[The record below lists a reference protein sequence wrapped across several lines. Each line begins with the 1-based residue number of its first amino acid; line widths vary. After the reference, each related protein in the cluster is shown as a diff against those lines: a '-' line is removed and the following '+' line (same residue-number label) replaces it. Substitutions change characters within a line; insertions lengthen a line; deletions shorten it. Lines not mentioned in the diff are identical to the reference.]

1 MFVYRCTN
9 VDVCLLIFIL
19 KTDIPRFS
27 CDISIHA
34 KDNCFCCGRKPYHY
48 YSTFRVIS
56 VIFYYIRICPRRI
69 YVHLLVHVCLVN
81 IQNLVQP
88 LSFQC
93 LYQKH
98 NHLKSYITNNFT
110 VQAPIGGH
118 LCYVTITYTA
128 IQYTVIKY
136 LNDTAFWYL
145 LF

>member
-1 MFVYRCTN
+1 MCVFLFLYWK
-9 VDVCLLIFIL
+9 LIFQDLAVISL
-19 KTDIPRFS
+19 YKPRTIVFVVK
-27 CDISIHA
+27 I
-34 KDNCFCCGRKPYHY
+34 PYHY
-48 YSTFRVIS
+48 YSTFRIIS
-56 VIFYYIRICPRRI
+56 VFFYYMRICPRRI

-110 VQAPIGGH
+110 VQALIGGH

-136 LNDTAFWYL
+136 LNNTAFWYL
-145 LF
+145 F